1 MSLGHDTWGN
11 QPGWPGTEKFLQM
24 QDFQPKRGKFQLN
37 GDELVTLCDNNI
49 RENLWCPTVDTS
61 SETCFQ
67 VSGNHGLLVVEGRD
81 LNDH

>member
-1 MSLGHDTWGN
+1 MTHGATNLVGLGSRNFFRCRTFSLKG
-11 QPGWPGTEKFLQM
+11 
-24 QDFQPKRGKFQLN
+24 GKFQLN
-37 GDELVTLCDNNI
+37 WDELVTLCDNNI

-61 SETCFQ
+61 SEKGFQ